1 MKLSRGVGICVLV
14 MCFFSP
20 VVYAQEGRWENISRE
35 IVKGICVLPDP
46 AAKQTIFLGTANGL
60 YRTEDAGLYWKPV
73 LHGQDMAIH
82 HVAFDLNDRGRIF
95 AATSKGIYA
104 GSDSG
109 RAWKNIFK
117 PSNARGAGCRAIMAR
132 LPLLLAGTDEGLF
145 VSADAGRHW
154 NRESGQFGSTMI
166 IALGADASPDGY
178 LYAAVSDGV
187 YRKKGIDGQWEKV
200 FTARI
205 ADDAASDSADV
216 PDDDGAAQA
225 SSIRAL
231 CVDPARPQAVY
242 CAAATGIFASTDN
255 AATWK
260 RLPESGLTT
269 GDIRAIAV
277 CPAGRMYAAT
287 DNEVF
292 EFADDRWHRIDGAIA
307 GEIIESLACGVDR
320 VYAAGKKGLHVVRA
334 RDTRVSFEQAFDD
347 RHTGDLPSI
356 ASVQK
361 AAIAYAD
368 ADIGKIHQWRRQ
380 ARNKA
385 LLPSVD
391 FGFNKDTSDLWHW
404 EGGSTTR
411 EYDDIL
417 RKGKDVYEWDV
428 ALKWDLADLIW
439 NDAQTSIDTRSRLL
453 VQLRGDIIDEVTKL
467 YFEYVRVRLEMD
479 SLTLMDKKKIAEKEI
494 RLQELAAQ
502 LDGLTDNYFTRR

>member
-14 MCFFSP
+14 ICFFTT

-46 AAKQTIFLGTANGL
+46 VAEQTIFLGTANGL
-60 YRTEDAGLYWKPV
+60 YKTEDAGLYWKPV
-73 LHGQDMAIH
+73 LHGRDMAIH
-82 HVAFDLNDRGRIF
+82 HVVFDLNDRSRIF

-104 GSDSG
+104 GGDPG
-109 RAWKNIFK
+109 RSWKNIFK
-117 PSNARGAGCRAIMAR
+117 LSNTRGMGCRAIMAR

-154 NRESGQFGSTMI
+154 NRESGEIGSSMI

-178 LYAAVSDGV
+178 LYAAASDGV
-187 YRKKGIDGQWEKV
+187 YRKKSIDGQWEKV

-216 PDDDGAAQA
+216 PDDDCAVQT

-231 CVDPARPQAVY
+231 CIDPARPQAVY
-242 CAAATGIFASTDN
+242 CAAATGIFAGADG

-260 RLPESGLTT
+260 KLPESGLTT
-269 GDIRAIAV
+269 GDIRAISV
-277 CPAGRMYAAT
+277 CPSGRMYAAT

-292 EFADDRWHRIDGAIA
+292 EFSDGRWHRIDGAIA

-320 VYAAGKKGLHVVRA
+320 VYAAGKKGLHVVQA
-334 RDTRVSFEQAFDD
+334 RDTRVSPEQVFNN
-347 RHTGDLPSI
+347 RHIEGLPSI

-385 LLPSVD
+385 FLPSVD

-428 ALKWDLADLIW
+428 SLKWDFADLVW
-439 NDAQTSIDTRSRLL
+439 NNEQTSIDTRSRLL

-502 LDGLTDNYFTRR
+502 LDGLTDGFFTRR